1 MRGASG
7 IGKTTLLRLL
17 MGSGNTGCGLH
28 HRAGKDLRFLPV
40 FQEDRLVEHWSA
52 VGNVSLVCADAARVR
67 TLLCA
72 LLPEDALDQPV
83 RTLSG
88 GMRRRVALARA
99 LAAEGDVLVLDEPF
113 AGLDAETERQAAEV
127 IAAQRAGRTLV
138 SGVARQRGAAARLS
152 VRLSLN

>member
-1 MRGASG
+1 M
-7 IGKTTLLRLL
+7 
-17 MGSGNTGCGLH
+17 
-28 HRAGKDLRFLPV
+28 
-40 FQEDRLVEHWSA
+40 
-52 VGNVSLVCADAARVR
+52 R

-113 AGLDAETERQAAEV
+113 AGLDAQTERQAAQV

-138 SGVARQRGAAARLS
+138 LVSHGSEALLQGFHT
-152 VRLSLN
+152 LSLNE